1 LLSIKEETAKMQQ
14 DPKGKKEATAEL
26 PRADQIQKASDLTRQ
41 DVTQETYHHDVDAQ
55 WFGVDIKV
63 MDEVKADIE
72 GKMKVAD
79 VDSSNAYVQKE
90 AVASPQEE
98 AM

>member
-1 LLSIKEETAKMQQ
+1 MRQ
-14 DPKGKKEATAEL
+14 DPNGKSEATAAL
-26 PRADQIQKASDLTRQ
+26 PRAGRMRRASDLTRQ

-63 MDEVKADIE
+63 MEEVKADIE

-79 VDSSNAYVQKE
+79 VDSSNAYVEKE
-90 AVASPQEE
+90 AAAGPQEE